1 MKQMEHSYKGEEKFL
16 VNDLKTIVS
25 KARSKAFA
33 AVNYSLVER
42 NWRIGKRIV
51 EEEQNGEARAEYGK
65 HIIEVASAALTE
77 EFGKGF
83 SETNLINFKKFFL
96 LFKELEI
103 HQTVSEE
110 FRKQVLHL
118 LPWSHYERLIRVED
132 KKAREWYAK
141 EAYEQGWSFRTLNR
155 NINTLYYERLLMSK
169 KKQPVVNEMQDKTKA
184 YQQDKLEYIKSPVV
198 LEFLGLPEDTSLAES
213 KLETA
218 IINNLEKF
226 LMEMGKGYALV
237 ARQQHIRTEEND
249 YYIDLVF
256 YNYLIKSFILV
267 DLKVNRITYQDVGQM
282 DMYLQMYDKMKK
294 GPDDNPTIGIILCTE
309 TDSDVARYS
318 TLAKNDQM
326 FAAKYK
332 LYLPDKEDLRREIE
346 RQKEL
351 YLMAHPE
358 ETGISVTNGYAQPDS
373 CFMFAYDLEQDKLLW
388 RSADQSYNSMNF
400 VVKGD
405 VILCGY
411 GFTAEDDYLYQIN
424 RNTGE
429 ILDRLE
435 LKKMPDLLVEQDGK
449 LYVHTYSYD
458 YVIDF

>member
-1 MKQMEHSYKGEEKFL
+1 MKEPGKKYNDEDNML
-16 VNDLKTIVS
+16 VNDLRSIVS
-25 KARSKAFA
+25 KARNKAFA

-42 NWRIGKRIV
+42 NWRIGQRIV
-51 EEEQNGEARAEYGK
+51 EQEQNGASRAEYGK
-65 HIIEVASAALTE
+65 HVIEIASAALTE

-83 SETNLINFKKFFL
+83 SETNIMNFKKFYL
-96 LFKELEI
+96 KFKELTI
-103 HQTVSEE
+103 PQTLSEE
-110 FRKQVLHL
+110 FKKQKHQTLSDESSLLPQKGQTQSAQFELRL

-141 EAYEQGWSFRTLNR
+141 EAFEQGWSFRTLNR

-198 LEFLGLPEDTSLAES
+198 LEFLGLPEDTFLAES

-358 ETGISVTNGYAQPDS
+358 EN
-373 CFMFAYDLEQDKLLW
+373 DK
-388 RSADQSYNSMNF
+388 
-400 VVKGD
+400 
-405 VILCGY
+405 
-411 GFTAEDDYLYQIN
+411 E
-424 RNTGE
+424 
-429 ILDRLE
+429 
-435 LKKMPDLLVEQDGK
+435 
-449 LYVHTYSYD
+449 
-458 YVIDF
+458 

>member
-1 MKQMEHSYKGEEKFL
+1 MKEPEKKYNDEDNML
-16 VNDLKTIVS
+16 VNDLRSIVS

-33 AVNYSLVER
+33 TVNYSLVER
-42 NWRIGKRIV
+42 NWRIGQRIV
-51 EEEQNGEARAEYGK
+51 EEEQNGASRAEYGK
-65 HIIEVASAALTE
+65 HVIEVASAALTK

-83 SETNLINFKKFFL
+83 SETNIMNFKKFYL
-96 LFKELEI
+96 KFKELTI
-103 HQTVSEE
+103 PQTVSEE
-110 FRKQVLHL
+110 FKKQKQQTLSDELSSHFQKGQTPPAQFELRL

-141 EAYEQGWSFRTLNR
+141 EAFEQGWSFRTLNR

-358 ETGISVTNGYAQPDS
+358 EN
-373 CFMFAYDLEQDKLLW
+373 DK
-388 RSADQSYNSMNF
+388 
-400 VVKGD
+400 
-405 VILCGY
+405 
-411 GFTAEDDYLYQIN
+411 E
-424 RNTGE
+424 
-429 ILDRLE
+429 
-435 LKKMPDLLVEQDGK
+435 
-449 LYVHTYSYD
+449 
-458 YVIDF
+458 

>member
-1 MKQMEHSYKGEEKFL
+1 MKQPRKKYNDEDNML
-16 VNDLKTIVS
+16 VNDLRSIVS

-42 NWRIGKRIV
+42 NWRIGQRIV
-51 EEEQNGEARAEYGK
+51 EQEQNGASRAEYGK
-65 HIIEVASAALTE
+65 HVIEIASAALTE

-83 SETNLINFKKFFL
+83 SETNIMNFKKFYL
-96 LFKELEI
+96 KFKELTI
-103 HQTVSEE
+103 SQTVSEE
-110 FRKQVLHL
+110 FKKQKQQTLSDELSSHFQKGQTPPAQFELRL

-141 EAYEQGWSFRTLNR
+141 EAFEQGWSFRTLNR

-358 ETGISVTNGYAQPDS
+358 EN
-373 CFMFAYDLEQDKLLW
+373 DK
-388 RSADQSYNSMNF
+388 
-400 VVKGD
+400 
-405 VILCGY
+405 
-411 GFTAEDDYLYQIN
+411 E
-424 RNTGE
+424 
-429 ILDRLE
+429 
-435 LKKMPDLLVEQDGK
+435 
-449 LYVHTYSYD
+449 
-458 YVIDF
+458 

>member
-1 MKQMEHSYKGEEKFL
+1 MKQPRKKYNDEDNML
-16 VNDLKTIVS
+16 VNDLRSIVS

-42 NWRIGKRIV
+42 NWRIGQRIV
-51 EEEQNGEARAEYGK
+51 EQEQNGASRAEYGK
-65 HIIEVASAALTE
+65 HVIEIASAALTE

-83 SETNLINFKKFFL
+83 SETNIMNFKKFYL
-96 LFKELEI
+96 KFKELTI
-103 HQTVSEE
+103 PQTLSEE
-110 FRKQVLHL
+110 FKKQKHQTLSDESSLLPQKGQTQSAQFELRL

-141 EAYEQGWSFRTLNR
+141 EAFEQGWSFRTLNR

-169 KKQPVVNEMQDKTKA
+169 KKKPVVNEMQDKTKA

-332 LYLPDKEDLRREIE
+332 LYLPDKEDLKREIE

-358 ETGISVTNGYAQPDS
+358 EN
-373 CFMFAYDLEQDKLLW
+373 DK
-388 RSADQSYNSMNF
+388 
-400 VVKGD
+400 
-405 VILCGY
+405 
-411 GFTAEDDYLYQIN
+411 E
-424 RNTGE
+424 
-429 ILDRLE
+429 
-435 LKKMPDLLVEQDGK
+435 
-449 LYVHTYSYD
+449 
-458 YVIDF
+458 

>member
-1 MKQMEHSYKGEEKFL
+1 MKEPEKKYNDEDNML
-16 VNDLKTIVS
+16 VNDLRSIVS

-42 NWRIGKRIV
+42 NWRIGQRIV
-51 EEEQNGEARAEYGK
+51 EQEQNGASRAEYGK
-65 HIIEVASAALTE
+65 HVIEVASAALTK

-83 SETNLINFKKFFL
+83 SETNIMNFKKFYL
-96 LFKELEI
+96 KFKELTI
-103 HQTVSEE
+103 PQTVSEE
-110 FRKQVLHL
+110 FKKQKHQTLSDESSLLPQKGQTQPAQFELRL

-141 EAYEQGWSFRTLNR
+141 EAFNEGWSYRTLNR
-155 NINTLYYERLLMSK
+155 NINTLYYERLLMST
-169 KKQPVVNEMQDKTKA
+169 KKQPVVDEMQDKTKA

-358 ETGISVTNGYAQPDS
+358 EN
-373 CFMFAYDLEQDKLLW
+373 DK
-388 RSADQSYNSMNF
+388 
-400 VVKGD
+400 
-405 VILCGY
+405 
-411 GFTAEDDYLYQIN
+411 E
-424 RNTGE
+424 
-429 ILDRLE
+429 
-435 LKKMPDLLVEQDGK
+435 
-449 LYVHTYSYD
+449 
-458 YVIDF
+458 

>member
-1 MKQMEHSYKGEEKFL
+1 MKEPGKKYNDEDNML
-16 VNDLKTIVS
+16 VNDLHSIVS

-42 NWRIGKRIV
+42 NWRIGQRIV
-51 EEEQNGEARAEYGK
+51 EQEQNGASRAEYGK
-65 HIIEVASAALTE
+65 HVIEIASAALTE

-83 SETNLINFKKFFL
+83 SETNIMNFKKFYL
-96 LFKELEI
+96 KFKELTI
-103 HQTVSEE
+103 PQTLSEE
-110 FRKQVLHL
+110 FKKQKHQTLSDESSLLPQKGQTQSAQFELRL

-141 EAYEQGWSFRTLNR
+141 EAFEQGWSFRTLNR

-358 ETGISVTNGYAQPDS
+358 EN
-373 CFMFAYDLEQDKLLW
+373 DK
-388 RSADQSYNSMNF
+388 
-400 VVKGD
+400 
-405 VILCGY
+405 
-411 GFTAEDDYLYQIN
+411 E
-424 RNTGE
+424 
-429 ILDRLE
+429 
-435 LKKMPDLLVEQDGK
+435 
-449 LYVHTYSYD
+449 
-458 YVIDF
+458 

>member
-1 MKQMEHSYKGEEKFL
+1 MKEPEKKYNDEDNML
-16 VNDLKTIVS
+16 VNDLRSIVS
-25 KARSKAFA
+25 KARRKAFA

-42 NWRIGKRIV
+42 NWRIGQRIV
-51 EEEQNGEARAEYGK
+51 EQEQNGASRAEYGK
-65 HIIEVASAALTE
+65 HVIEVASAALTE

-83 SETNLINFKKFFL
+83 SYTYIANYKRFYLTFSDLQIL
-96 LFKELEI
+96 
-103 HQTVSEE
+103 QTLSEE
-110 FRKQVLHL
+110 FKKQKHQTLSDKSSLLPQKGQTPPAQSELRL
-118 LPWSHYERLIRVED
+118 LPWSHYERLMRVED

-141 EAYEQGWSFRTLNR
+141 EAFNEGWSYRTLNR
-155 NINTLYYERLLMSK
+155 NINTLYYERLLMST
-169 KKQPVVNEMQDKTKA
+169 KKQPVVDEMQDKTKA

-318 TLAKNDQM
+318 TLAKNEQM

-358 ETGISVTNGYAQPDS
+358 EN
-373 CFMFAYDLEQDKLLW
+373 
-388 RSADQSYNSMNF
+388 
-400 VVKGD
+400 
-405 VILCGY
+405 
-411 GFTAEDDYLYQIN
+411 
-424 RNTGE
+424 
-429 ILDRLE
+429 
-435 LKKMPDLLVEQDGK
+435 KKE
-449 LYVHTYSYD
+449 
-458 YVIDF
+458 

>member
-1 MKQMEHSYKGEEKFL
+1 MKQLNKKYNDEDNML
-16 VNDLKTIVS
+16 VNDLRSIVS

-42 NWRIGKRIV
+42 NWRIGQRIV
-51 EEEQNGEARAEYGK
+51 EEEQNGASRAEYGK
-65 HIIEVASAALTE
+65 HVIEVASAALTK

-83 SETNLINFKKFFL
+83 SETNIMNFKKFYL
-96 LFKELEI
+96 KFKELAI
-103 HQTVSEE
+103 PQTVSEE
-110 FRKQVLHL
+110 FKKQKHQTLSDESSLLPQKGQTQSAQFELRL

-141 EAYEQGWSFRTLNR
+141 EAFEQGWSFRTLNR

-198 LEFLGLPEDTSLAES
+198 MEFLGLPSDSSLKES
-213 KLETA
+213 KLESA
-218 IINNLEKF
+218 IIDNLEKF

-294 GPDDNPTIGIILCTE
+294 GPDDNPTIGIILCAE

-351 YLMAHPE
+351 YLMTHPE
-358 ETGISVTNGYAQPDS
+358 EN
-373 CFMFAYDLEQDKLLW
+373 DK
-388 RSADQSYNSMNF
+388 
-400 VVKGD
+400 
-405 VILCGY
+405 
-411 GFTAEDDYLYQIN
+411 E
-424 RNTGE
+424 
-429 ILDRLE
+429 
-435 LKKMPDLLVEQDGK
+435 
-449 LYVHTYSYD
+449 
-458 YVIDF
+458 

>member
-83 SETNLINFKKFFL
+83 SETNIRTFRKFFL
-96 LFKELEI
+96 IFRNLEI
-103 HQTVSEE
+103 QQTVSAESNLP
-110 FRKQVLHL
+110 KQQTLSDNLSSHFQKGQTSPAQFKLRL
-118 LPWSHYERLIRVED
+118 LPWSHYERLIRIED
-132 KKAREWYAK
+132 KRARDWYAK
-141 EAYEQGWSFRTLNR
+141 ETFKQGWSYRTLSR

-169 KKQPVVNEMQDKTKA
+169 DKAPVEKEMKEKTNEF
-184 YQQDKLEYIKSPVV
+184 QQDKLEYIKSPVV
-198 LEFLGLPEDTSLAES
+198 MEFLGLPSDSSLKES
-213 KLETA
+213 KLESA
-218 IINNLEKF
+218 IIDNLEKF

-282 DMYLQMYDKMKK
+282 DMYLQMYDKKKK

-358 ETGISVTNGYAQPDS
+358 EN
-373 CFMFAYDLEQDKLLW
+373 DK
-388 RSADQSYNSMNF
+388 
-400 VVKGD
+400 
-405 VILCGY
+405 
-411 GFTAEDDYLYQIN
+411 E
-424 RNTGE
+424 
-429 ILDRLE
+429 
-435 LKKMPDLLVEQDGK
+435 
-449 LYVHTYSYD
+449 
-458 YVIDF
+458 

>member
-1 MKQMEHSYKGEEKFL
+1 MKQLNKKYNDEDNML
-16 VNDLKTIVS
+16 VNDLRSIVS

-42 NWRIGKRIV
+42 NWRIGQRIV
-51 EEEQNGEARAEYGK
+51 EQEQNGASRAEYGK
-65 HIIEVASAALTE
+65 HVIEVASAALTE

-83 SETNLINFKKFFL
+83 SYTNIANYKRFYLTFNNLQIL
-96 LFKELEI
+96 
-103 HQTVSEE
+103 QTVSEE
-110 FRKQVLHL
+110 FNNPIQQTLPAKSSAPHKEDKAESAQSELRL

-132 KKAREWYAK
+132 KQAREWYAK
-141 EAYEQGWSFRTLNR
+141 EAFNEGWSYRTLNR

-169 KKQPVVNEMQDKTKA
+169 KKQPVVDEMQDKTKA

-358 ETGISVTNGYAQPDS
+358 EN
-373 CFMFAYDLEQDKLLW
+373 DK
-388 RSADQSYNSMNF
+388 
-400 VVKGD
+400 
-405 VILCGY
+405 
-411 GFTAEDDYLYQIN
+411 E
-424 RNTGE
+424 
-429 ILDRLE
+429 
-435 LKKMPDLLVEQDGK
+435 
-449 LYVHTYSYD
+449 
-458 YVIDF
+458 

>member
-1 MKQMEHSYKGEEKFL
+1 MKEPEKKYNDEDNML
-16 VNDLKTIVS
+16 VNDLRSIVS

-42 NWRIGKRIV
+42 NWRIGQRIV
-51 EEEQNGEARAEYGK
+51 EEEQNGASRAEYGK
-65 HIIEVASAALTE
+65 HVIEVASAALTK

-83 SETNLINFKKFFL
+83 SETNIMNFKKFYL
-96 LFKELEI
+96 KFKELTI
-103 HQTVSEE
+103 PQTLSEE
-110 FRKQVLHL
+110 FKKQKHQTLSDESSLLPQKGQTQPAQFELRL

-141 EAYEQGWSFRTLNR
+141 EAFEQGWSYRTLNR
-155 NINTLYYERLLMSK
+155 NINTLYYERLLMSTK
-169 KKQPVVNEMQDKTKA
+169 KRPVVDEMQDKTKA

-213 KLETA
+213 KQETA

-358 ETGISVTNGYAQPDS
+358 EN
-373 CFMFAYDLEQDKLLW
+373 DK
-388 RSADQSYNSMNF
+388 
-400 VVKGD
+400 
-405 VILCGY
+405 
-411 GFTAEDDYLYQIN
+411 E
-424 RNTGE
+424 
-429 ILDRLE
+429 
-435 LKKMPDLLVEQDGK
+435 
-449 LYVHTYSYD
+449 
-458 YVIDF
+458 

>member
-1 MKQMEHSYKGEEKFL
+1 MKEPGKKYNDEDNML
-16 VNDLKTIVS
+16 VNDLRSIVS

-42 NWRIGKRIV
+42 NWRIGQRIV
-51 EEEQNGEARAEYGK
+51 EQEQNGASRAEYGK
-65 HIIEVASAALTE
+65 HVIEVASAALTE

-83 SETNLINFKKFFL
+83 SYTNIANYKRFYLTFNNLQIL
-96 LFKELEI
+96 
-103 HQTVSEE
+103 QTVSEE
-110 FRKQVLHL
+110 FNNPIQQTLPAKSSALHKEDKAESTQSELRL

-141 EAYEQGWSFRTLNR
+141 EAFEQGWSFRTLNR

-169 KKQPVVNEMQDKTKA
+169 KKQPVVDEMQDKTKA

-358 ETGISVTNGYAQPDS
+358 EN
-373 CFMFAYDLEQDKLLW
+373 DK
-388 RSADQSYNSMNF
+388 
-400 VVKGD
+400 
-405 VILCGY
+405 
-411 GFTAEDDYLYQIN
+411 E
-424 RNTGE
+424 
-429 ILDRLE
+429 
-435 LKKMPDLLVEQDGK
+435 
-449 LYVHTYSYD
+449 
-458 YVIDF
+458 

>member
-1 MKQMEHSYKGEEKFL
+1 MKEPGKKYNDEDNML
-16 VNDLKTIVS
+16 VNDLRSIVS

-42 NWRIGKRIV
+42 NWRIGQRIV
-51 EEEQNGEARAEYGK
+51 EEEQNGTSRAEYGK
-65 HIIEVASAALTE
+65 HVIEVASAALTK

-83 SETNLINFKKFFL
+83 SYTNIANYKRFYLTFSDLQIL
-96 LFKELEI
+96 
-103 HQTVSEE
+103 QTVSEE
-110 FRKQVLHL
+110 FKKQKHQTLSDESSLLPQKGQTQSAQFELRL

-141 EAYEQGWSFRTLNR
+141 EAFEQGWSFRTLNR

-358 ETGISVTNGYAQPDS
+358 EN
-373 CFMFAYDLEQDKLLW
+373 DK
-388 RSADQSYNSMNF
+388 
-400 VVKGD
+400 
-405 VILCGY
+405 
-411 GFTAEDDYLYQIN
+411 E
-424 RNTGE
+424 
-429 ILDRLE
+429 
-435 LKKMPDLLVEQDGK
+435 
-449 LYVHTYSYD
+449 
-458 YVIDF
+458 

>member
-1 MKQMEHSYKGEEKFL
+1 MKQPRKKYNDEDNML
-16 VNDLKTIVS
+16 VNDLRSIVS

-42 NWRIGKRIV
+42 NWRIGQRIV
-51 EEEQNGEARAEYGK
+51 EQEQNGASRAEYGK
-65 HIIEVASAALTE
+65 HVIEIASAALTE

-83 SETNLINFKKFFL
+83 SETNIMNFKKFYL
-96 LFKELEI
+96 KFKELTI
-103 HQTVSEE
+103 PQTLSEE
-110 FRKQVLHL
+110 FKKQKHQTLSDESSLLPQKGQTQSAQFELRL

-141 EAYEQGWSFRTLNR
+141 EAFEQGWSFRTLSR

-184 YQQDKLEYIKSPVV
+184 YQQDKLEYFKSPVV
-198 LEFLGLPEDTSLAES
+198 LEFLGLPEDTFLAES

-332 LYLPDKEDLRREIE
+332 LYLPDKEDLKREIE

-358 ETGISVTNGYAQPDS
+358 EN
-373 CFMFAYDLEQDKLLW
+373 DK
-388 RSADQSYNSMNF
+388 
-400 VVKGD
+400 
-405 VILCGY
+405 
-411 GFTAEDDYLYQIN
+411 E
-424 RNTGE
+424 
-429 ILDRLE
+429 
-435 LKKMPDLLVEQDGK
+435 
-449 LYVHTYSYD
+449 
-458 YVIDF
+458 

>member
-1 MKQMEHSYKGEEKFL
+1 MKEPGKKYNDEDNML
-16 VNDLKTIVS
+16 VNDLRSIVS

-51 EEEQNGEARAEYGK
+51 EQEQNGASRAEYGK
-65 HIIEVASAALTE
+65 HVIEIASAALTE

-83 SETNLINFKKFFL
+83 SYTNIANYKRFYLTFNNLQIL
-96 LFKELEI
+96 
-103 HQTVSEE
+103 QTVSEE
-110 FRKQVLHL
+110 FKKQKHQTLSDESSLLPQKDQTQSIQSELRL
-118 LPWSHYERLIRVED
+118 LPWSHYERLIRVGD

-141 EAYEQGWSFRTLNR
+141 EAFEQGWSFRTLNR

-358 ETGISVTNGYAQPDS
+358 EN
-373 CFMFAYDLEQDKLLW
+373 DK
-388 RSADQSYNSMNF
+388 
-400 VVKGD
+400 
-405 VILCGY
+405 
-411 GFTAEDDYLYQIN
+411 E
-424 RNTGE
+424 
-429 ILDRLE
+429 
-435 LKKMPDLLVEQDGK
+435 
-449 LYVHTYSYD
+449 
-458 YVIDF
+458 

>member
-1 MKQMEHSYKGEEKFL
+1 MKQPGKKYNDEDNML
-16 VNDLKTIVS
+16 VNDLRSIVS

-42 NWRIGKRIV
+42 NWRIGQRIV
-51 EEEQNGEARAEYGK
+51 EQEQNGASRAEYGK
-65 HIIEVASAALTE
+65 HVIEIASAALTE

-83 SETNLINFKKFFL
+83 SETNIMNFKKFYL
-96 LFKELEI
+96 KFKELTI
-103 HQTVSEE
+103 PQTLSEE
-110 FRKQVLHL
+110 FKKQKHQTLSDESSLLPQKGQTQSAQFELRL

-141 EAYEQGWSFRTLNR
+141 EAFEQGWSFRTLNR
-155 NINTLYYERLLMSK
+155 NINTLYYERLLISK

-198 LEFLGLPEDTSLAES
+198 LEFLGLPEDTFLAES

-332 LYLPDKEDLRREIE
+332 LYLPDKEDLKREIE

-358 ETGISVTNGYAQPDS
+358 EN
-373 CFMFAYDLEQDKLLW
+373 DK
-388 RSADQSYNSMNF
+388 
-400 VVKGD
+400 
-405 VILCGY
+405 
-411 GFTAEDDYLYQIN
+411 E
-424 RNTGE
+424 
-429 ILDRLE
+429 
-435 LKKMPDLLVEQDGK
+435 
-449 LYVHTYSYD
+449 
-458 YVIDF
+458 

>member
-51 EEEQNGEARAEYGK
+51 EEEQNGASRAEYGE

-83 SETNLINFKKFFL
+83 SETNIRFFRRFYL
-96 LFKELEI
+96 SFSDLQI
-103 HQTVSEE
+103 QQTVSAELNNS
-110 FRKQVLHL
+110 RLYVQKAKICL
-118 LPWSHYERLIRVED
+118 LPWSHYERLIRIED
-132 KKAREWYAK
+132 KQARDWYAK
-141 EAYEQGWSFRTLNR
+141 EAFEQGWSYRTLSR

-169 KKQPVVNEMQDKTKA
+169 EKAPVEKEMKEKTQEF
-184 YQQDKLEYIKSPVV
+184 QQDKLEYIKSPVV
-198 LEFLGLPEDTSLAES
+198 MEFLGLPSDSSLKES
-213 KLETA
+213 KLESA
-218 IINNLEKF
+218 IIDNLEKF

-294 GPDDNPTIGIILCTE
+294 GPDDNPTIGIILCAE

-332 LYLPDKEDLRREIE
+332 LYLPNEDDLRREIE

-351 YLMAHPE
+351 YLMAHP
-358 ETGISVTNGYAQPDS
+358 
-373 CFMFAYDLEQDKLLW
+373 DK
-388 RSADQSYNSMNF
+388 
-400 VVKGD
+400 
-405 VILCGY
+405 
-411 GFTAEDDYLYQIN
+411 
-424 RNTGE
+424 
-429 ILDRLE
+429 
-435 LKKMPDLLVEQDGK
+435 
-449 LYVHTYSYD
+449 
-458 YVIDF
+458 

>member
-1 MKQMEHSYKGEEKFL
+1 MKEPGKKYNDEDNML
-16 VNDLKTIVS
+16 VNDLRSIVS

-42 NWRIGKRIV
+42 NWRIGQRIV
-51 EEEQNGEARAEYGK
+51 EEEQNGASRAEYGK
-65 HIIEVASAALTE
+65 HVIEVASAALTE

-83 SETNLINFKKFFL
+83 SYTNIANYKRFYLTFNNLQIL
-96 LFKELEI
+96 
-103 HQTVSEE
+103 QTVSEE
-110 FRKQVLHL
+110 FNNPIQQTLPAKSSAPHKEDKAESAQSELRL

-141 EAYEQGWSFRTLNR
+141 EAFEQGWSFRTLNR

-169 KKQPVVNEMQDKTKA
+169 KKQPVVDEMQDKTKA

-358 ETGISVTNGYAQPDS
+358 EN
-373 CFMFAYDLEQDKLLW
+373 DK
-388 RSADQSYNSMNF
+388 
-400 VVKGD
+400 
-405 VILCGY
+405 
-411 GFTAEDDYLYQIN
+411 E
-424 RNTGE
+424 
-429 ILDRLE
+429 
-435 LKKMPDLLVEQDGK
+435 
-449 LYVHTYSYD
+449 
-458 YVIDF
+458 

>member
-1 MKQMEHSYKGEEKFL
+1 MKEPGKKYNDEDNML
-16 VNDLKTIVS
+16 VNDLRSIVS

-42 NWRIGKRIV
+42 NWRIGQRIV
-51 EEEQNGEARAEYGK
+51 EQNGASRAEYGK
-65 HIIEVASAALTE
+65 HVIEIASAALTE

-83 SETNLINFKKFFL
+83 SYTNIANYKRFYLTFNNLQIL
-96 LFKELEI
+96 
-103 HQTVSEE
+103 QTVSEE
-110 FRKQVLHL
+110 FKKQKHQTLSDESSLLPQKDQTQSIQSELRL

-141 EAYEQGWSFRTLNR
+141 EAFNEGWSYRTLNR

-169 KKQPVVNEMQDKTKA
+169 KKRPVVDEMQDKTKA

-351 YLMAHPE
+351 YLTAHPE
-358 ETGISVTNGYAQPDS
+358 EN
-373 CFMFAYDLEQDKLLW
+373 DK
-388 RSADQSYNSMNF
+388 
-400 VVKGD
+400 
-405 VILCGY
+405 
-411 GFTAEDDYLYQIN
+411 E
-424 RNTGE
+424 
-429 ILDRLE
+429 
-435 LKKMPDLLVEQDGK
+435 
-449 LYVHTYSYD
+449 
-458 YVIDF
+458 

>member
-1 MKQMEHSYKGEEKFL
+1 MKQPRKKYNDEDNML
-16 VNDLKTIVS
+16 VNDLRSIVS

-42 NWRIGKRIV
+42 NWRIGQRIV
-51 EEEQNGEARAEYGK
+51 EQEQNGASRAEYGK
-65 HIIEVASAALTE
+65 HVIEIASAALTE

-83 SETNLINFKKFFL
+83 SETNIMNFKKFYL
-96 LFKELEI
+96 KFKELTI
-103 HQTVSEE
+103 PQTLSEE
-110 FRKQVLHL
+110 FKKQKHQTPSDESSLLPQKGQTQSAQFELRL

-141 EAYEQGWSFRTLNR
+141 EAFEQGWSFRTLNR

-198 LEFLGLPEDTSLAES
+198 MEFLGLPSDSSLKES
-213 KLETA
+213 KLESA
-218 IINNLEKF
+218 IIDNLEKF

-294 GPDDNPTIGIILCTE
+294 GPDDNPTIGIILCAE

-332 LYLPDKEDLRREIE
+332 LYLPNEEDLRREIE

-351 YLMAHPE
+351 YLMAHP
-358 ETGISVTNGYAQPDS
+358 
-373 CFMFAYDLEQDKLLW
+373 DK
-388 RSADQSYNSMNF
+388 
-400 VVKGD
+400 
-405 VILCGY
+405 
-411 GFTAEDDYLYQIN
+411 
-424 RNTGE
+424 
-429 ILDRLE
+429 
-435 LKKMPDLLVEQDGK
+435 
-449 LYVHTYSYD
+449 
-458 YVIDF
+458 

>member
-1 MKQMEHSYKGEEKFL
+1 MKEPGKKYNDEDNML
-16 VNDLKTIVS
+16 VNDLHSIVS

-42 NWRIGKRIV
+42 NWRIGQRIV
-51 EEEQNGEARAEYGK
+51 EQEQNGASRAEYGK
-65 HIIEVASAALTE
+65 HVIEVASAALTK

-83 SETNLINFKKFFL
+83 SETNIMNFKKFYL
-96 LFKELEI
+96 KFKELTIPQTLSEEFKKQKQQTQSDESSLFPQKG
-103 HQTVSEE
+103 QTVSAQSEL
-110 FRKQVLHL
+110 RL

-141 EAYEQGWSFRTLNR
+141 EAFEQGWSYRTLNR
-155 NINTLYYERLLMSK
+155 NINTLYYERLLMST
-169 KKQPVVNEMQDKTKA
+169 KKQPVVDEMQDKTKA

-358 ETGISVTNGYAQPDS
+358 EN
-373 CFMFAYDLEQDKLLW
+373 DK
-388 RSADQSYNSMNF
+388 
-400 VVKGD
+400 
-405 VILCGY
+405 
-411 GFTAEDDYLYQIN
+411 E
-424 RNTGE
+424 
-429 ILDRLE
+429 
-435 LKKMPDLLVEQDGK
+435 
-449 LYVHTYSYD
+449 
-458 YVIDF
+458 

>member
-1 MKQMEHSYKGEEKFL
+1 MKEPGKKYNDEDNML
-16 VNDLKTIVS
+16 VNDLHSIVS

-42 NWRIGKRIV
+42 NWRIGQRIV
-51 EEEQNGEARAEYGK
+51 EEEQNGASRAEYGK
-65 HIIEVASAALTE
+65 HVIEVASAALTK

-83 SETNLINFKKFFL
+83 SETNIMNFKKFYL
-96 LFKELEI
+96 KFKELTI
-103 HQTVSEE
+103 PQTLSEE
-110 FRKQVLHL
+110 FKKQKHQTLSDESSLLPQKGQTQSAQFELRL

-141 EAYEQGWSFRTLNR
+141 EAFEQGWSFRTLNR

-169 KKQPVVNEMQDKTKA
+169 DKAPVEKEMKEKTNEF
-184 YQQDKLEYIKSPVV
+184 QQDKLEYIKSPVV
-198 LEFLGLPEDTSLAES
+198 MEFLGLPSDSSLKES
-213 KLETA
+213 KLESA
-218 IINNLEKF
+218 IIDNLEKF

-294 GPDDNPTIGIILCTE
+294 GPDDNPTIGIILCAE

-332 LYLPDKEDLRREIE
+332 LYLPNEEDLRREIE

-351 YLMAHPE
+351 YLMAHP
-358 ETGISVTNGYAQPDS
+358 
-373 CFMFAYDLEQDKLLW
+373 DK
-388 RSADQSYNSMNF
+388 
-400 VVKGD
+400 
-405 VILCGY
+405 
-411 GFTAEDDYLYQIN
+411 
-424 RNTGE
+424 
-429 ILDRLE
+429 
-435 LKKMPDLLVEQDGK
+435 
-449 LYVHTYSYD
+449 
-458 YVIDF
+458 

>member
-1 MKQMEHSYKGEEKFL
+1 MKEPGKKYNDEDNML
-16 VNDLKTIVS
+16 VNDLRSIVS

-42 NWRIGKRIV
+42 NWRIGQRIV
-51 EEEQNGEARAEYGK
+51 EQEQNGASRAEYGK
-65 HIIEVASAALTE
+65 HVIEIASAALTE

-83 SETNLINFKKFFL
+83 SYTNIANYKRFYLTFNNLQIL
-96 LFKELEI
+96 
-103 HQTVSEE
+103 QTVSEE
-110 FRKQVLHL
+110 FKKQKHQTLSDASSLLPQKDQTQSTQSELRL

-141 EAYEQGWSFRTLNR
+141 EAFEQGWSFRTLNR

-169 KKQPVVNEMQDKTKA
+169 KKQPVVDEMQDKTKA

-358 ETGISVTNGYAQPDS
+358 EN
-373 CFMFAYDLEQDKLLW
+373 DK
-388 RSADQSYNSMNF
+388 
-400 VVKGD
+400 
-405 VILCGY
+405 
-411 GFTAEDDYLYQIN
+411 E
-424 RNTGE
+424 
-429 ILDRLE
+429 
-435 LKKMPDLLVEQDGK
+435 
-449 LYVHTYSYD
+449 
-458 YVIDF
+458 

>member
-1 MKQMEHSYKGEEKFL
+1 MKEPGKKYNDEDNML
-16 VNDLKTIVS
+16 VNDLRSIVS

-42 NWRIGKRIV
+42 NWRIGQRIV
-51 EEEQNGEARAEYGK
+51 EQEQNGASRAEYGK
-65 HIIEVASAALTE
+65 HVIEVASAALTE

-83 SETNLINFKKFFL
+83 SYTNIANYKRFYLTFNDLQIL
-96 LFKELEI
+96 
-103 HQTVSEE
+103 QTVSEE
-110 FRKQVLHL
+110 FNNPIQQTLPAKSSAPYKEDKAKSAQSELRL

-141 EAYEQGWSFRTLNR
+141 EAFNEGWSFRTLNR
-155 NINTLYYERLLMSK
+155 NINTLYYERLLMST
-169 KKQPVVNEMQDKTKA
+169 KKQPVVKEMQDKTKA

-198 LEFLGLPEDTSLAES
+198 LEFLGLPEDTTLAES

-282 DMYLQMYDKMKK
+282 DMYLQMYDKIKK

-351 YLMAHPE
+351 YLMTHPE
-358 ETGISVTNGYAQPDS
+358 EN
-373 CFMFAYDLEQDKLLW
+373 EK
-388 RSADQSYNSMNF
+388 
-400 VVKGD
+400 
-405 VILCGY
+405 
-411 GFTAEDDYLYQIN
+411 E
-424 RNTGE
+424 
-429 ILDRLE
+429 
-435 LKKMPDLLVEQDGK
+435 
-449 LYVHTYSYD
+449 
-458 YVIDF
+458 

>member
-1 MKQMEHSYKGEEKFL
+1 MKQPGKKYNDEDNML
-16 VNDLKTIVS
+16 VNDLRSIVS

-42 NWRIGKRIV
+42 NWRIGQRIV
-51 EEEQNGEARAEYGK
+51 EQEQNGASRAEYGK
-65 HIIEVASAALTE
+65 HVIEVASAALTK

-83 SETNLINFKKFFL
+83 SETNIMNFKKFYL
-96 LFKELEI
+96 KFKELAI
-103 HQTVSEE
+103 PQTVSEE
-110 FRKQVLHL
+110 FKKQKHQTLSDESSLLTQKDQTQSTQSELRL

-141 EAYEQGWSFRTLNR
+141 EAFEQDWSFRTLNR

-169 KKQPVVNEMQDKTKA
+169 KKQPVVDEMQDKTKA

-358 ETGISVTNGYAQPDS
+358 EN
-373 CFMFAYDLEQDKLLW
+373 DK
-388 RSADQSYNSMNF
+388 
-400 VVKGD
+400 
-405 VILCGY
+405 
-411 GFTAEDDYLYQIN
+411 E
-424 RNTGE
+424 
-429 ILDRLE
+429 
-435 LKKMPDLLVEQDGK
+435 
-449 LYVHTYSYD
+449 
-458 YVIDF
+458 

>member
-1 MKQMEHSYKGEEKFL
+1 MKEPGKKYNDEDNML
-16 VNDLKTIVS
+16 VNDLRSIVS

-42 NWRIGKRIV
+42 NWRIGQRIV
-51 EEEQNGEARAEYGK
+51 EEEQNGASRAEYGK
-65 HIIEVASAALTE
+65 HVIEVASAALTK

-83 SETNLINFKKFFL
+83 SETNIMNFKKFYL
-96 LFKELEI
+96 KFKELTI
-103 HQTVSEE
+103 PQTLSEE
-110 FRKQVLHL
+110 FKKQKHQTLSDESSLLPQKGQTQPAQFELRL

-141 EAYEQGWSFRTLNR
+141 EAFEQGWSYRTLNR
-155 NINTLYYERLLMSK
+155 NINTLYYERLLMSTK
-169 KKQPVVNEMQDKTKA
+169 KRPVVDEMQDKTKA

-332 LYLPDKEDLRREIE
+332 LYLPNEEDLRREIE

-351 YLMAHPE
+351 YLMAHP
-358 ETGISVTNGYAQPDS
+358 
-373 CFMFAYDLEQDKLLW
+373 DK
-388 RSADQSYNSMNF
+388 
-400 VVKGD
+400 
-405 VILCGY
+405 
-411 GFTAEDDYLYQIN
+411 
-424 RNTGE
+424 
-429 ILDRLE
+429 
-435 LKKMPDLLVEQDGK
+435 
-449 LYVHTYSYD
+449 
-458 YVIDF
+458 

>member
-1 MKQMEHSYKGEEKFL
+1 MKQPHKKYNDEDNML
-16 VNDLKTIVS
+16 VNDLRSIVS

-42 NWRIGKRIV
+42 NWRIGQRIV
-51 EEEQNGEARAEYGK
+51 EEEQNGASRAEYGK
-65 HIIEVASAALTE
+65 HVIEVASAALTE

-83 SETNLINFKKFFL
+83 SETNIMNFKKFYL
-96 LFKELEI
+96 KFKELTI
-103 HQTVSEE
+103 PQTLSEE
-110 FRKQVLHL
+110 FKKQKHQTLSDESSLLPQKGQTQSAQFELRL

-141 EAYEQGWSFRTLNR
+141 EAFEQGWSFRTLNR

-358 ETGISVTNGYAQPDS
+358 EN
-373 CFMFAYDLEQDKLLW
+373 DK
-388 RSADQSYNSMNF
+388 
-400 VVKGD
+400 
-405 VILCGY
+405 
-411 GFTAEDDYLYQIN
+411 E
-424 RNTGE
+424 
-429 ILDRLE
+429 
-435 LKKMPDLLVEQDGK
+435 
-449 LYVHTYSYD
+449 
-458 YVIDF
+458 

>member
-1 MKQMEHSYKGEEKFL
+1 MKEPGKKYNDEDNML
-16 VNDLKTIVS
+16 VNDLRSIVS

-42 NWRIGKRIV
+42 NWRIGQRIV
-51 EEEQNGEARAEYGK
+51 EEEQNGASRAEYGK
-65 HIIEVASAALTE
+65 HVIEVASAALTK

-83 SETNLINFKKFFL
+83 SETNIMNFKKFYL
-96 LFKELEI
+96 KFKELTI
-103 HQTVSEE
+103 PQTLSEE
-110 FRKQVLHL
+110 FKKQKHQTLSDESSLLPQKGQTQPAQFELRL

-141 EAYEQGWSFRTLNR
+141 EAFEQGWSYRTLNR
-155 NINTLYYERLLMSK
+155 NINTLYYERLLMSTQ
-169 KKQPVVNEMQDKTKA
+169 KQPVVDEMQDKTKA

-198 LEFLGLPEDTSLAES
+198 LEFLGLPKDTSLAES

-237 ARQQHIRTEEND
+237 ARQQYIRTEEND

-358 ETGISVTNGYAQPDS
+358 EN
-373 CFMFAYDLEQDKLLW
+373 DK
-388 RSADQSYNSMNF
+388 
-400 VVKGD
+400 
-405 VILCGY
+405 
-411 GFTAEDDYLYQIN
+411 E
-424 RNTGE
+424 
-429 ILDRLE
+429 
-435 LKKMPDLLVEQDGK
+435 
-449 LYVHTYSYD
+449 
-458 YVIDF
+458 

>member
-1 MKQMEHSYKGEEKFL
+1 MKQLNKKYNDEDNML
-16 VNDLKTIVS
+16 VNDLRSIVS

-42 NWRIGKRIV
+42 NWRIGQRIV
-51 EEEQNGEARAEYGK
+51 EQEQNGASRAEYGK
-65 HIIEVASAALTE
+65 HVIEIASAALTE

-83 SETNLINFKKFFL
+83 SETNIMNFKKFYL
-96 LFKELEI
+96 KFKELAI
-103 HQTVSEE
+103 PQTVSEE
-110 FRKQVLHL
+110 FKKQKHQTLSDESSLLTQKDQTQSTQSELRL

-141 EAYEQGWSFRTLNR
+141 EAFEQDWSFRTLNR

-169 KKQPVVNEMQDKTKA
+169 KKRPVVDEMQDNTKA

-358 ETGISVTNGYAQPDS
+358 EN
-373 CFMFAYDLEQDKLLW
+373 DK
-388 RSADQSYNSMNF
+388 
-400 VVKGD
+400 
-405 VILCGY
+405 
-411 GFTAEDDYLYQIN
+411 E
-424 RNTGE
+424 
-429 ILDRLE
+429 
-435 LKKMPDLLVEQDGK
+435 
-449 LYVHTYSYD
+449 
-458 YVIDF
+458 

>member
-1 MKQMEHSYKGEEKFL
+1 MKEPEKKYNDEDNML
-16 VNDLKTIVS
+16 VNDLRSIVS

-42 NWRIGKRIV
+42 NWRIGQRIV
-51 EEEQNGEARAEYGK
+51 EQEQNGASRAEYGK
-65 HIIEVASAALTE
+65 HVIEIASAALTE

-83 SETNLINFKKFFL
+83 SYTNIANYKRFYLTFNNLQIL
-96 LFKELEI
+96 
-103 HQTVSEE
+103 QTVSEE
-110 FRKQVLHL
+110 FNNPIQQTLPAKSSAPYKEDKAESAQSELRL
-118 LPWSHYERLIRVED
+118 LPWSHYERLIRIED

-141 EAYEQGWSFRTLNR
+141 EAFEQGWSFRTLNR

-358 ETGISVTNGYAQPDS
+358 EN
-373 CFMFAYDLEQDKLLW
+373 DK
-388 RSADQSYNSMNF
+388 
-400 VVKGD
+400 
-405 VILCGY
+405 
-411 GFTAEDDYLYQIN
+411 E
-424 RNTGE
+424 
-429 ILDRLE
+429 
-435 LKKMPDLLVEQDGK
+435 
-449 LYVHTYSYD
+449 
-458 YVIDF
+458 

>member
-1 MKQMEHSYKGEEKFL
+1 MKQPGKKYNDEDNML
-16 VNDLKTIVS
+16 VNDLRSIVS

-42 NWRIGKRIV
+42 NWRIGQRIV
-51 EEEQNGEARAEYGK
+51 EQEQNGASRAEYGK
-65 HIIEVASAALTE
+65 HVIEVASAALTK

-83 SETNLINFKKFFL
+83 SETNIMNFKKFYL
-96 LFKELEI
+96 KFKELAI
-103 HQTVSEE
+103 PQTVSEE
-110 FRKQVLHL
+110 FKKQKHQTLSDESSLLPQKGQTQPAQSELRL

-141 EAYEQGWSFRTLNR
+141 EAFEQGWSFRTLNR

-169 KKQPVVNEMQDKTKA
+169 KKQPVVDEMQDKTKA

-218 IINNLEKF
+218 VINNLEKF

-332 LYLPDKEDLRREIE
+332 LYLPNEEDLRREIE

-351 YLMAHPE
+351 YLMAHP
-358 ETGISVTNGYAQPDS
+358 
-373 CFMFAYDLEQDKLLW
+373 DK
-388 RSADQSYNSMNF
+388 
-400 VVKGD
+400 
-405 VILCGY
+405 
-411 GFTAEDDYLYQIN
+411 
-424 RNTGE
+424 
-429 ILDRLE
+429 
-435 LKKMPDLLVEQDGK
+435 
-449 LYVHTYSYD
+449 
-458 YVIDF
+458 

>member
-1 MKQMEHSYKGEEKFL
+1 MKEPEKKYNDEDNML
-16 VNDLKTIVS
+16 VNDLRSIVS

-42 NWRIGKRIV
+42 NWRIGQRIV
-51 EEEQNGEARAEYGK
+51 EEEQNGTSRAEYGK
-65 HIIEVASAALTE
+65 HVIEVASAALTK

-83 SETNLINFKKFFL
+83 SYTNIANYKRFYLTFSDLQIL
-96 LFKELEI
+96 
-103 HQTVSEE
+103 QTVSEE
-110 FRKQVLHL
+110 FKKQKHQTLSDESSLLPQKGQTQSAQFELRL

-141 EAYEQGWSFRTLNR
+141 EAFEQGWSFRTLNR
-155 NINTLYYERLLMSK
+155 NINTLYYERLLMST
-169 KKQPVVNEMQDKTKA
+169 KKQPVVDEMQDKTKA

-358 ETGISVTNGYAQPDS
+358 EN
-373 CFMFAYDLEQDKLLW
+373 DK
-388 RSADQSYNSMNF
+388 
-400 VVKGD
+400 
-405 VILCGY
+405 
-411 GFTAEDDYLYQIN
+411 E
-424 RNTGE
+424 
-429 ILDRLE
+429 
-435 LKKMPDLLVEQDGK
+435 
-449 LYVHTYSYD
+449 
-458 YVIDF
+458 

>member
-1 MKQMEHSYKGEEKFL
+1 MKQPRKKYNDEDNML
-16 VNDLKTIVS
+16 VNDLRSVVS

-42 NWRIGKRIV
+42 NWRIGQRIV
-51 EEEQNGEARAEYGK
+51 EQEQNGASRAEYGK
-65 HIIEVASAALTE
+65 HVIEIASAALTE

-83 SETNLINFKKFFL
+83 SETNIMNFKKFYL
-96 LFKELEI
+96 KFKELTI
-103 HQTVSEE
+103 PQTLSEE
-110 FRKQVLHL
+110 FKKQKHQTLSDESSLLSQKGQTQSAQFELRL

-141 EAYEQGWSFRTLNR
+141 EAFEQGWSFRTLNR

-198 LEFLGLPEDTSLAES
+198 MEFLGLPSDSSLKES
-213 KLETA
+213 KLESA
-218 IINNLEKF
+218 IIDNLEKF

-294 GPDDNPTIGIILCTE
+294 GPDDNPTIGIILCAE

-351 YLMAHPE
+351 YLMTHPE
-358 ETGISVTNGYAQPDS
+358 EN
-373 CFMFAYDLEQDKLLW
+373 EK
-388 RSADQSYNSMNF
+388 
-400 VVKGD
+400 
-405 VILCGY
+405 
-411 GFTAEDDYLYQIN
+411 E
-424 RNTGE
+424 
-429 ILDRLE
+429 
-435 LKKMPDLLVEQDGK
+435 
-449 LYVHTYSYD
+449 
-458 YVIDF
+458 

>member
-1 MKQMEHSYKGEEKFL
+1 MKQPDKKYNDEDNML
-16 VNDLKTIVS
+16 VNDLRSIVS

-42 NWRIGKRIV
+42 NWRIGQRIV
-51 EEEQNGEARAEYGK
+51 EQEQNGASRAEYGK
-65 HIIEVASAALTE
+65 HVIEIASAALTE

-83 SETNLINFKKFFL
+83 SYTNIANYKRFYLTFSDLQIL
-96 LFKELEI
+96 
-103 HQTVSEE
+103 QTLSEE
-110 FRKQVLHL
+110 FKKQKHQTLSDESSLLPQKGQTPPAQSELRL

-141 EAYEQGWSFRTLNR
+141 EAFNEGWSYRTLNR
-155 NINTLYYERLLMSK
+155 NINTLYYERLLMST
-169 KKQPVVNEMQDKTKA
+169 KKQPVVDEMQDKTKA

-213 KLETA
+213 NLETA

-282 DMYLQMYDKMKK
+282 DMYLQMYDKIKK

-358 ETGISVTNGYAQPDS
+358 
-373 CFMFAYDLEQDKLLW
+373 DK
-388 RSADQSYNSMNF
+388 
-400 VVKGD
+400 
-405 VILCGY
+405 
-411 GFTAEDDYLYQIN
+411 E
-424 RNTGE
+424 
-429 ILDRLE
+429 
-435 LKKMPDLLVEQDGK
+435 
-449 LYVHTYSYD
+449 
-458 YVIDF
+458 

>member
-1 MKQMEHSYKGEEKFL
+1 MKEPGKKYNDEDNML
-16 VNDLKTIVS
+16 VNDLRSIVS

-51 EEEQNGEARAEYGK
+51 EQEQNGASRAEYGK
-65 HIIEVASAALTE
+65 HVIEIASAALTE

-83 SETNLINFKKFFL
+83 SETNIMNFKKFYL
-96 LFKELEI
+96 KFKELTI
-103 HQTVSEE
+103 LQTLSEE
-110 FRKQVLHL
+110 FKKQKHQTLSDESSLLPQKDQTQSIQSELRL

-141 EAYEQGWSFRTLNR
+141 EAFEQGWSFRTLNR

-358 ETGISVTNGYAQPDS
+358 EN
-373 CFMFAYDLEQDKLLW
+373 DK
-388 RSADQSYNSMNF
+388 
-400 VVKGD
+400 
-405 VILCGY
+405 
-411 GFTAEDDYLYQIN
+411 E
-424 RNTGE
+424 
-429 ILDRLE
+429 
-435 LKKMPDLLVEQDGK
+435 
-449 LYVHTYSYD
+449 
-458 YVIDF
+458 

>member
-1 MKQMEHSYKGEEKFL
+1 MKEPGKKYNDEDNML
-16 VNDLKTIVS
+16 VNDLRSIVS

-42 NWRIGKRIV
+42 NWRIGQRIV
-51 EEEQNGEARAEYGK
+51 EQEQNGASRAEYGK
-65 HIIEVASAALTE
+65 HVIEVASAALTK

-83 SETNLINFKKFFL
+83 SETNIMNFKKFYL
-96 LFKELEI
+96 KFKELTI
-103 HQTVSEE
+103 PQTLSEE
-110 FRKQVLHL
+110 FKKQKHQTLSDESSLLPQKGQTQPAQFELRL

-141 EAYEQGWSFRTLNR
+141 EAFNEGWSYRTLNR
-155 NINTLYYERLLMSK
+155 NINTLYYERLLMST
-169 KKQPVVNEMQDKTKA
+169 KKQPVVDEMQDKTKA

-358 ETGISVTNGYAQPDS
+358 EN
-373 CFMFAYDLEQDKLLW
+373 DK
-388 RSADQSYNSMNF
+388 
-400 VVKGD
+400 
-405 VILCGY
+405 
-411 GFTAEDDYLYQIN
+411 E
-424 RNTGE
+424 
-429 ILDRLE
+429 
-435 LKKMPDLLVEQDGK
+435 
-449 LYVHTYSYD
+449 
-458 YVIDF
+458 

>member
-1 MKQMEHSYKGEEKFL
+1 MKQPGKKYNDEDNML
-16 VNDLKTIVS
+16 VNDLRSIVS

-42 NWRIGKRIV
+42 NWRIGQRIV
-51 EEEQNGEARAEYGK
+51 EQEQNGASRAEYGK
-65 HIIEVASAALTE
+65 HVIEIASAALTE

-83 SETNLINFKKFFL
+83 SETNIMNFKKFYL
-96 LFKELEI
+96 KFKELTI
-103 HQTVSEE
+103 PQTVSEE
-110 FRKQVLHL
+110 FKKQKQQTLSDELSSHFQKGQTPPAQFELRL

-141 EAYEQGWSFRTLNR
+141 EAFNEGWSYRTLNR

-184 YQQDKLEYIKSPVV
+184 YQQDKLEYIKSSVV
-198 LEFLGLPEDTSLAES
+198 LEFLGLPEDISLAES

-358 ETGISVTNGYAQPDS
+358 EN
-373 CFMFAYDLEQDKLLW
+373 DK
-388 RSADQSYNSMNF
+388 
-400 VVKGD
+400 
-405 VILCGY
+405 
-411 GFTAEDDYLYQIN
+411 E
-424 RNTGE
+424 
-429 ILDRLE
+429 
-435 LKKMPDLLVEQDGK
+435 
-449 LYVHTYSYD
+449 
-458 YVIDF
+458 

>member
-1 MKQMEHSYKGEEKFL
+1 MKQPRKKYNDEDNML
-16 VNDLKTIVS
+16 VNDLRSIVS

-42 NWRIGKRIV
+42 NWRIGQRIV
-51 EEEQNGEARAEYGK
+51 EQEQNGASRAEYGK
-65 HIIEVASAALTE
+65 HVIEIASAALTE

-83 SETNLINFKKFFL
+83 SETNIMNFKKFYL
-96 LFKELEI
+96 KFKELTI
-103 HQTVSEE
+103 PQTLSEE
-110 FRKQVLHL
+110 FKKQKHQTLSDEFSLLPQKGQTQSAQFELRL

-141 EAYEQGWSFRTLNR
+141 KAFEQGWSFRTLNR
-155 NINTLYYERLLMSK
+155 NINTLYYERLLISK

-294 GPDDNPTIGIILCTE
+294 EPDDNPTIGIILCTE

-358 ETGISVTNGYAQPDS
+358 EN
-373 CFMFAYDLEQDKLLW
+373 DK
-388 RSADQSYNSMNF
+388 
-400 VVKGD
+400 
-405 VILCGY
+405 
-411 GFTAEDDYLYQIN
+411 E
-424 RNTGE
+424 
-429 ILDRLE
+429 
-435 LKKMPDLLVEQDGK
+435 
-449 LYVHTYSYD
+449 
-458 YVIDF
+458 